1 MFKSIRFTYGLT
13 INFMAHD
20 TYSDISAVNSLEEHL
35 ARFKENIRSYNI
47 KGFYYTPMDDK
58 TLLLVSNIGNNISFS
73 VANLNNR
80 TIVEDISADW
90 ILNNYNKLLKSLNKL
105 EIKVKGTGGHPIGA
119 QVWLVKALLEKEHIK
134 ESSYER

>member
-13 INFMAHD
+13 INFKVHD

-35 ARFKENIRSYNI
+35 SRFKENIRPYNI

-58 TLLLVSNIGNNISFS
+58 TLLLVSNIGDNISFS

-80 TIVEDISADW
+80 TIVENISADW
-90 ILNNYNKLLKSLNKL
+90 ILNNYDKLLKSLNRL
-105 EIKVKGTGGHPIGA
+105 EIKVKGTSGHPIGA